1 MTFHAHDV
9 SWTAQGRPIVDSVT
23 VEIPPGG
30 LTGLLGPNGSGKS
43 TFLRL
48 LAGLLRPHGGAVLL
62 DGHDLNRLPRRDVA
76 RRVAVAAQE
85 VSTDVEMT
93 VLDVVL
99 LGRVPHRRRLAASAG
114 PDDLSHARRAL
125 RQCGVSALER
135 RRWSTLS
142 GGERQRVNIARAL
155 AQEPTEL
162 LLDEPTNHLDI
173 AHQLA
178 LLDLLA
184 TTPVT
189 VVTALH
195 DLNLAAQYCDHLLL
209 LHEGRLVA
217 AGPPAQV
224 LTEETVERVYRVRT
238 AITASATDRPILRFL
253 SPSLVDD
260 APGPGA
266 GVHGVRSGG
275 SAPGKAR

>member
-1 MTFHAHDV
+1 MSLSAHEIT
-9 SWTAQGRPIVDSVT
+9 WTAQGRPIVDGIT

-43 TFLRL
+43 TLLRL
-48 LAGLLRPHGGAVLL
+48 LAGLMRPRGGTVLL
-62 DGHDLNRLPRRDVA
+62 DGHDLNGLPRRGVA
-76 RRVAVAAQE
+76 RRLAVVAQE
-85 VSTDVEMT
+85 VNTDVEMT

-99 LGRVPHRRRLAASAG
+99 LGRIPHRGRTAASGAQ
-114 PDDLSHARRAL
+114 DLSLARQAL
-125 RQCGVSALER
+125 RQCGMAELEH

-155 AQEPTEL
+155 AQEPSEL

-173 AHQLA
+173 VHQLA
-178 LLDLLA
+178 LLDMLA
-184 TTPVT
+184 ATPVT

-217 AGPPAQV
+217 GGSPGEV
-224 LTEETVERVYRVRT
+224 LTEQWLERVYRVRAEVT
-238 AITASATDRPILRFL
+238 TSATGRPCLRFL
-253 SPSLVDD
+253 
-260 APGPGA
+260 GPLDRPHRA
-266 GVHGVRSGG
+266 VR
-275 SAPGKAR
+275 

>member
-1 MTFHAHDV
+1 MSLHAHEV
-9 SWTAQGRPIVDSVT
+9 TWTAQGRPIVDGIT

-48 LAGLLRPHGGAVLL
+48 LAGLLRPASGAVLL
-62 DGHDLNRLPRRDVA
+62 GGHDLRHLPRRDAA
-76 RRVAVAAQE
+76 RRLAVVAQE
-85 VSTDVEMT
+85 VSAEVELP

-99 LGRVPHRRRLAASAG
+99 LGRIPHRRRLAASAG
-114 PDDLSHARRAL
+114 AADLEHARRAL
-125 RQCGVSALER
+125 RRCGVADLEQ

-184 TTPVT
+184 ATPAT

-209 LHEGRLVA
+209 LREGRLVA
-217 AGPPAQV
+217 AGSPGQV
-224 LTEETVERVYRVRT
+224 LTEETVERVYGVRAQVT
-238 AITASATDRPILRFL
+238 RSDTGRPSLRFL
-253 SPSLVDD
+253 SP
-260 APGPGA
+260 APLRGPTYGTGRPGA
-266 GVHGVRSGG
+266 DS
-275 SAPGKAR
+275 P

>member
-1 MTFHAHDV
+1 MSLRAHDV
-9 SWTAQGRPIVDSVT
+9 RWTVQGRPIVDGIT
-23 VEIPPGG
+23 VAFTPGG

-48 LAGLLRPHGGAVLL
+48 LAGLLRPHGGTVLL
-62 DGHDLNRLPRRDVA
+62 DGHDLDRLPRRDVA
-76 RRVAVAAQE
+76 RRLAVVAQE
-85 VSTDVEMT
+85 VSTDAELT
-93 VLDVVL
+93 VLDVAL
-99 LGRVPHRRRLAASAG
+99 LGRIPHRRRLAASTG
-114 PDDLSHARRAL
+114 EDDLVHARRAL
-125 RQCGVSALER
+125 RRCGVADLEH

-184 TTPVT
+184 ATPVT

-195 DLNLAAQYCDHLLL
+195 DLNLAAQYCDQLLL

-217 AGPPAQV
+217 AGPPAEV
-224 LTEETVERVYRVRT
+224 LTEETVEHVYRVRT
-238 AITASATDRPILRFL
+238 EITHSAAGRPSLRFL
-253 SPSLVDD
+253 
-260 APGPGA
+260 
-266 GVHGVRSGG
+266 R
-275 SAPGKAR
+275 

>member
-1 MTFHAHDV
+1 MTFHTRDV
-9 SWTAQGRPIVDSVT
+9 RWTAQGRPIVDSVT

-99 LGRVPHRRRLAASAG
+99 LGRIPHRRRLATSADA
-114 PDDLSHARRAL
+114 DDLSHARRAL
-125 RQCGVSALER
+125 RQCGVAALER

-184 TTPVT
+184 ATPVT

-217 AGPPAQV
+217 AGPPGQV

-238 AITASATDRPILRFL
+238 EITTSAADRPSLRFL
-253 SPSLVDD
+253 SSSIPSPVGDD
-260 APGPGA
+260 A
-266 GVHGVRSGG
+266 SGC
-275 SAPGKAR
+275 SR

>member
-1 MTFHAHDV
+1 MSLHAHDV
-9 SWTAQGRPIVDSVT
+9 RWTAQGRPIVDGIT
-23 VEIPPGG
+23 VAFPRGG

-48 LAGLLRPHGGAVLL
+48 LAGLLRPRGGTVLL
-62 DGHDLNRLPRRDVA
+62 DGHDLDRLPRRDVA
-76 RRVAVAAQE
+76 RRLAMVAQE
-85 VSTDVEMT
+85 VSTDAELT
-93 VLDVVL
+93 VLDVAL
-99 LGRVPHRRRLAASAG
+99 LGRIPHHRRLAAPTG
-114 PDDLSHARRAL
+114 EDDLGHARRAL
-125 RQCGVSALER
+125 RRCGVADLEH

-184 TTPVT
+184 ATPVT

-195 DLNLAAQYCDHLLL
+195 DLNLAAQYCDQLLL

-217 AGPPAQV
+217 AGPPGQV
-224 LTEETVERVYRVRT
+224 LTEKTVERVYRVR
-238 AITASATDRPILRFL
+238 AEITRSAAGRPSLRFL
-253 SPSLVDD
+253 SR
-260 APGPGA
+260 A
-266 GVHGVRSGG
+266 G
-275 SAPGKAR
+275 SAARD

>member
-1 MTFHAHDV
+1 MSLRAHDV
-9 SWTAQGRPIVDSVT
+9 TWTAQGRPIVDGIT
-23 VEIPPGG
+23 VEITPGG

-43 TFLRL
+43 TLLRL
-48 LAGLLRPHGGAVLL
+48 LTGLLRPRGGAVLL
-62 DGHDLNRLPRRDVA
+62 DGRDLDRLPRRDVA
-76 RRVAVAAQE
+76 RRMAVVAQE
-85 VSTDVEMT
+85 VSTDAELT

-99 LGRVPHRRRLAASAG
+99 LGRIPHRRRLAAAASEK
-114 PDDLSHARRAL
+114 DLAHARRAL
-125 RQCGVSALER
+125 RRCGLADLEH

-155 AQEPTEL
+155 AQEPSEL

-184 TTPVT
+184 ATPVT

-209 LHEGRLVA
+209 LHEGRLIA
-217 AGPPAQV
+217 AGPPGRV
-224 LTEETVERVYRVRT
+224 LTEETVERVYRVR
-238 AITASATDRPILRFL
+238 AEITTSATGRPSLRFL
-253 SPSLVDD
+253 SSSIP
-260 APGPGA
+260 
-266 GVHGVRSGG
+266 
-275 SAPGKAR
+275 

>member
-1 MTFHAHDV
+1 MSLHAHDV
-9 SWTAQGRPIVDSVT
+9 RWTAQGRPIVDGIT
-23 VEIPPGG
+23 VAFAPGG

-48 LAGLLRPHGGAVLL
+48 LAGLLRPHGGTVLL
-62 DGHDLNRLPRRDVA
+62 DGHDLDRLPRRDVA
-76 RRVAVAAQE
+76 RRLAVVAQE
-85 VSTDVEMT
+85 VSTDAELT
-93 VLDVVL
+93 VLDVAL
-99 LGRVPHRRRLAASAG
+99 LGRIPHRRRLAASTG
-114 PDDLSHARRAL
+114 EDDLVHARRAL
-125 RQCGVSALER
+125 RRCGVADLEH

-184 TTPVT
+184 ATPVT

-195 DLNLAAQYCDHLLL
+195 DLNLAAQYCDQLLL
-209 LHEGRLVA
+209 LHQGRLVA
-217 AGPPAQV
+217 AGPPAEV

-238 AITASATDRPILRFL
+238 EITRSAAGRPSLRFL
-253 SPSLVDD
+253 
-260 APGPGA
+260 
-266 GVHGVRSGG
+266 R
-275 SAPGKAR
+275 

>member
-1 MTFHAHDV
+1 MSLRAHDV
-9 SWTAQGRPIVDSVT
+9 TWTAQGRPVIDGVT

-30 LTGLLGPNGSGKS
+30 HTALLGPNGSGKS

-48 LAGLLRPHGGAVLL
+48 LAGLLRPEGGTVLL
-62 DGHDLNRLPRRDVA
+62 SGHDLHRLPRRAVA
-76 RRVAVAAQE
+76 RRMAVVAQE
-85 VSTDVEMT
+85 VSSEVEMT

-99 LGRVPHRRRLAASAG
+99 LGRIPHHRRLAAVAG
-114 PDDLSHARRAL
+114 EEDLTYARRAL
-125 RQCGVSALER
+125 GRCGAAELEQ
-135 RRWSTLS
+135 RRWPTLS

-184 TTPVT
+184 AIPVT

-195 DLNLAAQYCDHLLL
+195 DLNLAARYCDHLLL
-209 LHEGRLVA
+209 LHRGRLVA
-217 AGPPAQV
+217 AGPPEQV
-224 LTEETVERVYRVRT
+224 LTGETVERVYGVR
-238 AITASATDRPILRFL
+238 AEITTSPTGRPGLHFL
-253 SPSLVDD
+253 GPSLR
-260 APGPGA
+260 AP
-266 GVHGVRSGG
+266 SL
-275 SAPGKAR
+275 

>member
-1 MTFHAHDV
+1 MSLRAHDV
-9 SWTAQGRPIVDSVT
+9 RWTAQGRPIVDGIT
-23 VEIPPGG
+23 VAFTPGG

-48 LAGLLRPHGGAVLL
+48 LAGLLRPHGGTVLL
-62 DGHDLNRLPRRDVA
+62 DGHDLDRLPRRDVA
-76 RRVAVAAQE
+76 RRLAVVAQE
-85 VSTDVEMT
+85 VSTDAELT
-93 VLDVVL
+93 VLDVAL
-99 LGRVPHRRRLAASAG
+99 LGRIPHHRRLAASTG
-114 PDDLSHARRAL
+114 EDDLVRARRAL
-125 RQCGVSALER
+125 RRCGVADLEH

-184 TTPVT
+184 ATPVT

-195 DLNLAAQYCDHLLL
+195 DLNLAAQYCDQLLL

-217 AGPPAQV
+217 AGPPGEV
-224 LTEETVERVYRVRT
+224 LTEETVEHVYQVR
-238 AITASATDRPILRFL
+238 ALITRSAAGRPSLRFL
-253 SPSLVDD
+253 NR
-260 APGPGA
+260 AGP
-266 GVHGVRSGG
+266 
-275 SAPGKAR
+275 SAPG

>member
-1 MTFHAHDV
+1 MSLHTHDV
-9 SWTAQGRPIVDSVT
+9 TWTAQGRPIVDGIT
-23 VEIPPGG
+23 VEITPGG

-48 LAGLLRPHGGAVLL
+48 LAGLLRPQGGAVLL
-62 DGHDLNRLPRRDVA
+62 DGHDLDRLPRRDVA
-76 RRVAVAAQE
+76 RRLAVVAQE
-85 VSTDVEMT
+85 VSTDVELT

-99 LGRVPHRRRLAASAG
+99 LGRIPHRRRLAAAAG
-114 PDDLSHARRAL
+114 EDDLGHARRAL
-125 RQCGVSALER
+125 RRCGVADLEH

-184 TTPVT
+184 STPVT

-217 AGPPAQV
+217 AGHPKEI
-224 LTEETVERVYRVRT
+224 LTEETVERVYHVR
-238 AITASATDRPILRFL
+238 AEITPSATGRPSLRFVSS
-253 SPSLVDD
+253 SP
-260 APGPGA
+260 
-266 GVHGVRSGG
+266 
-275 SAPGKAR
+275 

>member
-1 MTFHAHDV
+1 MSLRAHDV
-9 SWTAQGRPIVDSVT
+9 RWTAQGRPIVDGIT
-23 VEIPPGG
+23 VAFTPGG

-48 LAGLLRPHGGAVLL
+48 LAGLLRPHGGTVLL
-62 DGHDLNRLPRRDVA
+62 DGHDLDRLPRRDVA
-76 RRVAVAAQE
+76 RRLAVVAQE
-85 VSTDVEMT
+85 VSTDAELT
-93 VLDVVL
+93 VLDVAL
-99 LGRVPHRRRLAASAG
+99 LGRIPHHRRLAASTG
-114 PDDLSHARRAL
+114 EDDLVHARRAL
-125 RQCGVSALER
+125 RRCGVADLEH

-184 TTPVT
+184 ATPVT

-195 DLNLAAQYCDHLLL
+195 DLNLAAQYCDQLLL

-217 AGPPAQV
+217 AGPPAEV
-224 LTEETVERVYRVRT
+224 LTEDTVERVYRVRT
-238 AITASATDRPILRFL
+238 EITHSAAGRPSLRFL
-253 SPSLVDD
+253 
-260 APGPGA
+260 
-266 GVHGVRSGG
+266 R
-275 SAPGKAR
+275 

>member
-1 MTFHAHDV
+1 MSLRAHDV
-9 SWTAQGRPIVDSVT
+9 RWTAQGRPIVDGIT
-23 VEIPPGG
+23 VAFTPGG

-48 LAGLLRPHGGAVLL
+48 LAGLLRPHGGTVLL
-62 DGHDLNRLPRRDVA
+62 DGHDLDRLPRRDVA
-76 RRVAVAAQE
+76 RRLAVVAQE
-85 VSTDVEMT
+85 VSTDAELT
-93 VLDVVL
+93 VLDVAL
-99 LGRVPHRRRLAASAG
+99 LGRIPHRRRLAASTG
-114 PDDLSHARRAL
+114 EDDLVHARRAL
-125 RQCGVSALER
+125 RRCGVAELEH

-184 TTPVT
+184 ATPVT

-195 DLNLAAQYCDHLLL
+195 DLNLAAQYCDQLLL
-209 LHEGRLVA
+209 LHQGRLVA
-217 AGPPAQV
+217 AGPPAEV

-238 AITASATDRPILRFL
+238 EITRSAAGRPSLRFL
-253 SPSLVDD
+253 
-260 APGPGA
+260 
-266 GVHGVRSGG
+266 R
-275 SAPGKAR
+275 

>member
-9 SWTAQGRPIVDSVT
+9 TWTAQGRPVVDGIT
-23 VEIPPGG
+23 VDITPGG

-62 DGHDLNRLPRRDVA
+62 DGHDLNRLPRREVA
-76 RRVAVAAQE
+76 RRMAVVAQE
-85 VSTDVEMT
+85 VSTDVELT

-99 LGRVPHRRRLAASAG
+99 LGRIPHRGRLAASAG
-114 PDDLSHARRAL
+114 AGDLSHARRAL
-125 RQCGVSALER
+125 RRCGLAALER

-209 LHEGRLVA
+209 LHEGRLIA
-217 AGPPAQV
+217 AGPPGQV
-224 LTEETVERVYRVRT
+224 LTEDTVERVYHVR
-238 AITASATDRPILRFL
+238 AEIIASATGRPSLRFL
-253 SPSLVDD
+253 STSVRT
-260 APGPGA
+260 GPL
-266 GVHGVRSGG
+266 
-275 SAPGKAR
+275 

>member
-1 MTFHAHDV
+1 MSLRAHDV
-9 SWTAQGRPIVDSVT
+9 RWTAQGRPIVDGIT
-23 VEIPPGG
+23 VDFPPGG

-48 LAGLLRPHGGAVLL
+48 LAGLLRPRGGTVLL
-62 DGHDLNRLPRRDVA
+62 DGHDLDGLPRRDVA
-76 RRVAVAAQE
+76 RRLAVVAQE
-85 VSTDVEMT
+85 VSTDAELT
-93 VLDVVL
+93 VLEVAL
-99 LGRVPHRRRLAASAG
+99 LGRIPHHRRLAAPTG
-114 PDDLSHARRAL
+114 DDDLVRARRAL
-125 RQCGVSALER
+125 RRCGVAGLEH

-178 LLDLLA
+178 LLDLLTA
-184 TTPVT
+184 TPVT

-195 DLNLAAQYCDHLLL
+195 DLNLAAQYCDQLLL

-217 AGPPAQV
+217 AGPPGQV
-224 LTEETVERVYRVRT
+224 LTEETVERVYQVQ
-238 AITASATDRPILRFL
+238 AEITRSAAGHPSLRFL
-253 SPSLVDD
+253 SR
-260 APGPGA
+260 A
-266 GVHGVRSGG
+266 GTT
-275 SAPGKAR
+275 ARE